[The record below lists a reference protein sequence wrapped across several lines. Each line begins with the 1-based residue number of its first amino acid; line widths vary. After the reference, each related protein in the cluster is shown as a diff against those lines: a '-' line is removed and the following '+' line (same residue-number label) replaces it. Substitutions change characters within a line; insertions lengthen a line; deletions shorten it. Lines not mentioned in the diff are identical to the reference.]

1 MMSGTPFIQMQP
13 PSQWRSILPPQPGT
27 SRKCVNMPGAFLKLQ
42 LPPVVGGGGVAEL
55 PMVVGGVVAV
65 VPGS

>member
-1 MMSGTPFIQMQP
+1 MQP

-27 SRKCVNMPGAFLKLQ
+27 NSCCLLPGAFLKLQ
-42 LPPVVGGGGVAEL
+42 LPPVVGGEGVAEL

-65 VPGS
+65 VPGSPLQRGL